1 MKQYRIKLHARGPEQ
16 FARYIV
22 ERELVTDVPDRMS
35 RRAVLEAAA
44 TSMGLNL
51 EPGAMNRI
59 RSTFATWDVA
69 GSNGRAHI
77 TCEIVVTGSVS

>member
-16 FARYIV
+16 FARYVV

-51 EPGAMNRI
+51 EPGGMNRT
-59 RSTFATWDVA
+59 RSTFATWEIA
-69 GSNGRAHI
+69 GSDGRAHI
-77 TCEIVVTGSVS
+77 TCDLVTPGEAS